1 MQRLEAQTGSPEWR
15 KRSVLGYLAERHR
28 NRIGSAG
35 RSTGSIAPRMA
46 GAAQYLQQPA
56 WTRFAQ
62 MGRPIRP
69 SPASPISGVTASCQT
84 GCLAT
89 AAVPCYLLGG
99 ADPEVLEKV
108 HLPAGPGDELV

>member
-15 KRSVLGYLAERHR
+15 KRSLLGYLAERHR

-35 RSTGSIAPRMA
+35 RSTGSIAPRTA
-46 GAAQYLQQPA
+46 GGAQYLQQPA
-56 WTRFAQ
+56 WTRFARWE
-62 MGRPIRP
+62 GP
-69 SPASPISGVTASCQT
+69 SDPTPRARSQGSPHRIQT

-99 ADPEVLEKV
+99 ADLEVLEKV
-108 HLPAGPGDELV
+108 RLPAGPGDELV